1 VWDIPHAEH
10 SNVKSSGN
18 TPNRSVLRTS
28 RIGCAQ
34 LGQRGGFGVNLS
46 PELLT
51 TDKIA
56 QRHGAAT
63 NRGKRITRK
72 WRPD

>member
-1 VWDIPHAEH
+1 MHYHNRASHHGERPSVWDIPHVEH

-18 TPNRSVLRTS
+18 MPNRSVLRTS

-34 LGQRGGFGVNLS
+34 FGQRGGFGVNLS

-51 TDKIA
+51 TD
-56 QRHGAAT
+56 
-63 NRGKRITRK
+63 
-72 WRPD
+72 